1 MVAILKAI
9 DDHLRQGRL
18 VYLHCWG
25 GIGRTGT
32 VVGCWLSR
40 QGFQGTAALDR
51 LRQLWQAC
59 PKSAHRMSPETHEQ
73 EQYIVHWE
81 EDQ

>member
-1 MVAILKAI
+1 MVAMLEAI

-40 QGFQGTAALDR
+40 QGVQGTATLDR

-59 PKSAHRMSPETHEQ
+59 LKSAHRTSPETHEQ

-81 EDQ
+81 ENQ